1 MKRIKT
7 GDNVKIMTGALKG
20 TIAEVER
27 INGNEVYLK
36 GVKTVERH
44 YRATPYNQGGKRDIQ
59 LPIDISNVALVVDD
73 DKTSRV
79 AYQVNDDKSKVRVAK
94 TTGKEIK

>member
-7 GDNVKIMTGALKG
+7 GDSVKITTGALKG

-27 INGNEVYLK
+27 IDGNNVYLK

-59 LPIDISNVALVVDD
+59 LPVDIS
-73 DKTSRV
+73 KRCTS
-79 AYQVNDDKSKVRVAK
+79 
-94 TTGKEIK
+94 G